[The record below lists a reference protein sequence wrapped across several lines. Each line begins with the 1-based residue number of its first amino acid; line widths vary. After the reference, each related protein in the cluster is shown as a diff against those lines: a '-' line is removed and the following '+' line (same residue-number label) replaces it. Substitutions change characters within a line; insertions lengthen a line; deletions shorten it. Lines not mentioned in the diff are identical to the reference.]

1 LVFDYDQEIYAYA
14 GYKSSS
20 IILKKGAIKVVAQSK
35 TIDYSATTININDP
49 TVYLNG
55 NEVTWS
61 SYVKCDYGTTEH
73 KNAGTYVITFKL
85 LDSDRYEFTSDSS
98 SGVTLVI
105 NKIDPV
111 VSVSPTLSNIYQGEQ
126 ATLTEGTI
134 YGVNNT
140 KLTGAYTYN
149 TKSIVYSGTTS
160 TCLTNTSVTFIPN
173 DSTNYNTIAIDV
185 NITLMAVAYIS
196 SNYYGTIEAALTAS
210 VSGNTII
217 VIPGTNP
224 VIRSSCTIKSGVTL
238 VIPFTGETWNGR
250 QVKDGT
256 DYTDSASFADI
267 NTTSVNTNLKNT
279 VTINAG
285 IILTV
290 EGTLNIGGIIGVEGS
305 GLSGHTSGNYAQ
317 ILMASNSKINSTGTI
332 NVYGYIKEQTLNNS
346 SRVTATSGTINMPF
360 VIHDYRAGTSTG
372 ATFAGSGSMLS
383 AGNADGNICPF
394 NRYSMPNIQT
404 ELVIH
409 STAKLVGMADLYTG
423 ALSVSFISIEARH
436 NTTDFNVFSN
446 SNALINI
453 SNGGYV
459 LLKYNPSSLGFTNQ
473 NTDTIDMKM
482 YGGGSTGTMSL
493 SVNVGIDVSVNTAN
507 VFFPVPWNFDIELH
521 SGTYNINNK
530 MKFLTGSSLLVA
542 SDATVNINSEAIF
555 YTTFNDVTYASLV
568 YPSKSQAIMTVAGTV
583 NINGGF
589 GGRIDAKGDNAQLNI
604 SSTASLSVSSSEGYG
619 TRDGLNFVYHQTNL
633 IKEYAKG
640 YILNAG
646 DTLKLLAP
654 GTYYSQSNRWY
665 GTTCKIYF
673 DSNGSSNEYDPTTDR
688 TVGTSG
694 YKILSSDI
702 PSTDPTRNG
711 YTFDG
716 WYIDNEFTTP
726 AVGAVIYSSTVL
738 IAKWNPITYNIVYDY
753 KYDGIDT
760 PAGNYNNPNIT
771 TFTMDTNGVQL
782 VEAVHTPSGTELKY
796 VFGGWYLD
804 ADCTISIY
812 TINGAE
818 LYSHISNNEIKLYGL
833 WCENGTDVY
842 TVVIYHNP
850 EDLADV
856 DSLITNKITS
866 FTILSSRVDMYSPID
881 YATQYNNNANIRVYF
896 EGWYI
901 SYENGN
907 YSLPYTSI
915 SNQIGENDTIVL
927 YAKWG
932 YKNIINYI
940 SYHNVYESIG
950 QLAETNTTSL
960 YVTPGST
967 ITIGYNIA
975 YSYTGYTFNGWIV
988 SGGTYN
994 GQTVNQSSEIILS
1007 STDNEEITLTSKYT
1021 IISYNLSLTKEDPFL
1036 YSPQGSVT
1044 ITNLDGTSN
1053 SYALGSIPSTV
1064 QYGASIDV
1072 NAYYKGSI
1080 SGSSSDATI
1089 KITNGTSTSYTNS
1102 ASTTVTTNDI
1112 TIDIT
1117 KK

>member
-1 LVFDYDQEIYAYA
+1 MVFDYNQEIYAYA

-73 KNAGTYVITFKL
+73 KNAGTYAITFKL

-196 SNYYGTIEAALTAS
+196 SNYYGTIEAALTSS

-267 NTTSVNTNLKNT
+267 NSTSVNTNLKNT

-372 ATFAGSGSMLS
+372 ATFAGSGSMVS

-423 ALSVSFISIEARH
+423 AIKVLIELEARH
-436 NTTDFNVFSN
+436 NTTDFNVFGSSN
-446 SNALINI
+446 SLINI
-453 SNGGYV
+453 SSGGYV
-459 LLKYNPSSLGFTNQ
+459 LLKYTPSTFGFTNQ
-473 NTDTIDMKM
+473 NTDTTSMKM
-482 YGGGSTGTMSL
+482 YGGATTGTMSL
-493 SVNVGIDVSVNTAN
+493 SVNVGIDISVNTAN

-542 SDATVNINSEAIF
+542 SDATANVNNDTIFYSSFKDVSYASCVYPNKPQAIFTVAGIVNINA
-555 YTTFNDVTYASLV
+555 
-568 YPSKSQAIMTVAGTV
+568 
-583 NINGGF
+583 GF
-589 GGRIDAKGDNAQLNI
+589 GGRIDASGDNAQLNI
-604 SSTASLSVSSSEGYG
+604 SESASLSLSSSEGYG
-619 TRDGLNFVYHQTNL
+619 TRDGLNFIYNETNL
-633 IKEYAKG
+633 IKEYTKG

-646 DTLKLLAP
+646 DNLKLLAP
-654 GTYYSQSNRWY
+654 GTYYSKDDRWY
-665 GTTCKIYF
+665 GTSCKIYF
-673 DSNGSSNEYDPTTDR
+673 DSNGADDEYDPTSNR
-688 TVGTSG
+688 TVGTNG
-694 YKILSSDI
+694 YTILSSDI
-702 PSTDPTRNG
+702 PNINPSRNG
-711 YTFDG
+711 YTFEG
-716 WYIDNEFTTP
+716 WYVDSDFTIS
-726 AVGAVIYSSTVL
+726 AVGAVIYSSTIL

-771 TFTMDTNGVQL
+771 TFTMETNGVQL
-782 VEAVHTPSGTELKY
+782 VEAVHTPSSTELKY

-804 ADCTISIY
+804 AECTISIY
-812 TINGAE
+812 TLNGDE
-818 LYSHISNNEIKLYGL
+818 LYSYISNNELKIYGL

-856 DSLITNKITS
+856 DSLITDKITS
-866 FTILSSRVDMYSPID
+866 FTILSSRADTYSPID
-881 YATQYNNNANIRVYF
+881 YETKYNNNTSIKYYF
-896 EGWYI
+896 DGWYT
-901 SYENGN
+901 SYTDGVYGN
-907 YSLPYTSI
+907 PFTSI
-915 SNQIGENDTIVL
+915 SNQVDSDNTIVL
-927 YAKWG
+927 YGKWG
-932 YKNIINYI
+932 TKNQIN
-940 SYHNVYESIG
+940 VT
-950 QLAETNTTSL
+950 TNLYDFGTLTSS
-960 YVTPGST
+960 TPST
-967 ITIGYNIA
+967 IYYVPNSQVIIGTTYLTSGYAYKATIN
-975 YSYTGYTFNGWIV
+975 
-988 SGGTYN
+988 
-994 GQTVNQSSEIILS
+994 S
-1007 STDNEEITLTSKYT
+1007 STDVTLGTAVSTTGFTNSVNLIIELHNIITITFNVATANDFKNPKLVVSKYVNSSGKIVESET
-1021 IISYNLSLTKEDPFL
+1021 TY
-1036 YSPQGSVT
+1036 
-1044 ITNLDGTSN
+1044 TS
-1053 SYALGSIPSTV
+1053 STSIKTV
-1064 QYGASIDV
+1064 YGASATMSATASSYNKFYMYQDDTEV
-1072 NAYYKGSI
+1072 ASPAVWQ
-1080 SGSSSDATI
+1080 SGSHTATI
-1089 KITNGTSTSYTNS
+1089 IANTTFRITN
-1102 ASTTVTTNDI
+1102 
-1112 TIDIT
+1112 
-1117 KK
+1117 